1 MQIAIRAYGSAT
13 SGFVGDDS
21 TIKAID
27 RFYDLVDKGVET
39 VDHAFNRGKDL
50 ADKHHARRV
59 KREVIDAEA
68 SETPLKASKTPASS
82 TAAVTRKP
90 RFYIAESI
98 VAGSTIFVV
107 TDGGNARTECSTREF
122 AEKILRA
129 LEASA

>member
-1 MQIAIRAYGSAT
+1 
-13 SGFVGDDS
+13 VGDS
-21 TIKAID
+21 TLEAIN
-27 RFYDLVDKGVET
+27 RFYDLVDKGVAT

-50 ADKHHARRV
+50 ADKQHARRA

-68 SETPLKASKTPASS
+68 SEAPPKAPKASAPS
-82 TAAVTRKP
+82 TAAVIHKP

-98 VAGSTIFVV
+98 VSGSTIFVV

-129 LEASA
+129 LEVAS